1 MPNFVS
7 PGVYVI
13 EKDISEYTP
22 ATNPSIVGVVG
33 FADKGE
39 PHKPTLITSPT
50 QLVSTFGEPSD
61 DLAGQGIQGALE
73 ILAGPNGT
81 NQLWFVRAIDDN
93 SAQHSAASLSLGACP
108 ALLVNED
115 IFTGATEGLWIEITV
130 RDNNSDFGF
139 PEEVRT
145 FHVPSPNGQSNA
157 EALRQAIGGS
167 LISDK
172 VGVFWDN
179 DDDSDYLSSNYG
191 VLVGFAAGEN
201 AEITARAYTSA
212 DKGSEDEVDAAFV
225 ALGRNGEPLLVE
237 EGEGAG
243 EPDWQTTSTAKGWT
257 YAAGSFDYRVESLW
271 PGAGYNEVIGVGGAV
286 KGNAVATEPAGGD
299 QSVLYVY
306 ENGSILEN
314 FTVSLGSEAFVESVI
329 NTGNTETTSEI
340 IRGNLRDTGSTFE
353 ANPILFTKKIS
364 VLLGN
369 AVVDA
374 GGAGDIEPRFSKFM
388 QGGIGLGGGNSGA
401 EENTTASLVGNAATL
416 PKTGMQALDV
426 EGVPITMAIVPGIT
440 DEAVQ
445 NELVAL
451 AERTNDFI
459 AVLGTPL
466 AIGNAQNA
474 IDWHNGKLIRT
485 SPINSS
491 YAAIYY
497 PAVKVFNPYLG
508 RDIFMDPGVYG
519 VKQMCFTDSVAD
531 PWFAPAGFVR
541 GRLLKPTEV
550 EVDLSQGDRD
560 SLYSG
565 GNAINPIVNFPQRG
579 ITIFGQRTAQRDP
592 TALDRINVRR
602 LLLVVKR
609 VILDATQRF
618 VFEPNDEIT
627 WEKVKATLDPFLDDI
642 RRRRGINEFKVVC
655 DETTNTPVRVDR
667 NELWCKVLI
676 KPTKTAEVIVFELN
690 ITNQSTNLS

>member
-61 DLAGQGIQGALE
+61 DLPGQGLQGALE

-81 NQLWFVRAIDDN
+81 NQLWFVRAIDDEE
-93 SAQHSAASLSLGACP
+93 SALASSRLSLGACP
-108 ALLVNED
+108 ALAVNSN
-115 IFTGATEGLWIEITV
+115 IFTEATEGVWVEISV
-130 RDNNSDFGF
+130 RDNNNDFGF
-139 PEEVRT
+139 PEGSRT
-145 FHVPSPNGQSNA
+145 FHVPVPNGETNA
-157 EALRQAIGGS
+157 QALRAAIGGS
-167 LISDK
+167 LSTDK
-172 VGVFWDN
+172 VGVFWD
-179 DDDSDYLSSNYG
+179 DDDAGSLMGSENG
-191 VLVGFAAGEN
+191 ILVGFAAG
-201 AEITARAYTSA
+201 ATASITATAYSSA
-212 DKGSEDEVDAAFV
+212 AKDIDDIISNAFV
-225 ALGRNGEPLLVE
+225 ALDSEGNPLIE
-237 EGEGAG
+237 EGSDPETPAWADTGNAN
-243 EPDWQTTSTAKGWT
+243 GWT
-257 YAAGSFDYRVESLW
+257 YSTASFAYKAESLW
-271 PGAGYNEVIGVGGAV
+271 PGAGYNEVVGVGGAV
-286 KGNAVATEPAGGD
+286 KGNAVATESLGGD

-306 ENGSILEN
+306 ENGSILES
-314 FTVSLGSEAFVESVI
+314 FTVSLGTESFVESII
-329 NTGNTETTSEI
+329 NTGNTDTTSEV
-340 IRGNLRDTGSTFE
+340 IRGNLEEDGGSLD
-353 ANPILFTKKIS
+353 ANPILFTKRID
-364 VLLGN
+364 VLLGDGV
-369 AVVDA
+369 ADA
-374 GGAGDIEPRFSKFM
+374 NGTDDITPRFTKFID
-388 QGGIGLGGGNSGA
+388 GGVGMAGGNSGA
-401 EENTTASLVGNAATL
+401 SENTTGSLVGNAAAL
-416 PKTGMQALDV
+416 PKTGMQSLDV

-474 IDWHNGKLIRT
+474 IDWHNGKLMRT

-519 VKQMCFTDSVAD
+519 IKQMCFTDSVAD

-550 EVDLSQGDRD
+550 EVDLNQGDRD

-642 RRRRGINEFKVVC
+642 RRRRGINQFKVVC

>member
-108 ALLVNED
+108 ALLVNSN
-115 IFTGATEGLWIEITV
+115 IFTNATEGLWIEITV

-172 VGVFWDN
+172 VGVFWD
-179 DDDSDYLSSNYG
+179 DDDSSDFLGSNYG

-212 DKGSEDEVDAAFV
+212 DKASEDEVDAAFV
-225 ALGRNGEPLLVE
+225 ALGSNGEPLLVE

-243 EPDWQTTSTAKGWT
+243 EPDWQTTTTAKGWT

-340 IRGNLRDTGSTFE
+340 IRGNLRDGGDTFD

-364 VLLGN
+364 VLLGST
-369 AVVDA
+369 VGDA
-374 GGAGDIEPRFSKFM
+374 GGDGDIEPRFSKFM

-459 AVLGTPL
+459 AVLGCPL

-550 EVDLSQGDRD
+550 EVDLNQGDRD